1 MKIYGFA
8 KNIKQKKPIIWVTGL
23 PAYTKVA
30 DYDL

>member
-1 MKIYGFA
+1 MVFLR
-8 KNIKQKKPIIWVTGL
+8 NIKQKKPIIWVTGL